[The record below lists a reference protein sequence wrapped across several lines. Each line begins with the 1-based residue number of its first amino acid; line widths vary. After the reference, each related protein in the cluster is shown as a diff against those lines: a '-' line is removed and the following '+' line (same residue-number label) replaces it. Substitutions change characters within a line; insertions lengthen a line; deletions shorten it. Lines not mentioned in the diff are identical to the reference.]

1 MVKEEK
7 EQNNVWTIDELV
19 ALTDDV
25 QHGTVEYK
33 GKDFKYQY
41 CELTESEEPKFG
53 KVKENMSED
62 DKFELYAKIGGKR
75 VLSMILKANEK
86 NPEGTTIHED
96 AWPLLP
102 TTLRYMLSNEI
113 MGIQNEAE
121 ENFQI

>member
-7 EQNNVWTIDELV
+7 EENNVWTIDELV

-53 KVKENMSED
+53 KVTDKMSEE
-62 DKFELYAKIGGKR
+62 DKFELYAKLGGKR
-75 VLSMILKANEK
+75 VLNMILKANDK
-86 NPEGTTIHED
+86 NPEGTTINKE

>member
-7 EQNNVWTIDELV
+7 EENNVWTIDELV

-53 KVKENMSED
+53 KVTDKMSEE
-62 DKFELYAKIGGKR
+62 DKFELYAKLGGKR
-75 VLSMILKANEK
+75 VLNMILKANDK
-86 NPEGTTIHED
+86 NPEGTTINERG
-96 AWPLLP
+96 P
-102 TTLRYMLSNEI
+102 THTKRVQIHRPGTPPTSDFSSFGTLFI
-113 MGIQNEAE
+113 
-121 ENFQI
+121 